1 MATTTNR
8 QVPLVLLG
16 VVDRIAAEPL
26 AKILRQ
32 EGMVVA
38 VAQGERGCL
47 RVATAIQPDIT
58 LLDPRLPR
66 ALVALLRAHPL
77 SRHAHI
83 ARSQAL
89 MAAVHVALADQPL
102 PTPR

>member
-58 LLDPRLPR
+58 LSIRGYHVHWWLFCERTHCRDTHISL
-66 ALVALLRAHPL
+66 AA
-77 SRHAHI
+77 RH
-83 ARSQAL
+83 
-89 MAAVHVALADQPL
+89 
-102 PTPR
+102 